1 MLLMLKK
8 AVSSREGGC
17 QPNAGMQSWA
27 VYPEE
32 QNCDDYYSAAQ
43 HVKGKDVQFFL
54 ISSAWT
60 K

>member
-1 MLLMLKK
+1 MLKK

-27 VYPEE
+27 FYPEE